1 MEIDPHIAVTV
12 VVTMG
17 VGYVMAL
24 AGIHKSVL
32 EWRRRDRICP
42 SCGRTIVTGVCK
54 CSSGA

>member
-1 MEIDPHIAVTV
+1 MEIDPHIAALA

-17 VGYVMAL
+17 IGYMMAL

-32 EWRRRDRICP
+32 EWRRRHRVCP
-42 SCGRTIVTGVCK
+42 SCGKTIVTRVCK